1 MCVTVQALE
10 TELRRRIEREASD
23 LKPTRLTL
31 DTVSWG
37 DGPDAGKFWIPEDL
51 APLWSTPAYDDLTP
65 QQRLRYN
72 HYFALQMAEEFIWLE
87 RYLII
92 AALTN
97 LVRGEVPTPSL
108 RTLLESFV
116 TDEQHHNASLYR
128 LLELARP
135 DIYENSPF
143 YFFVPPRNVSFLI
156 GVMARLPR
164 LLSAWGLFAGTLE
177 EQTILISRRYRDGN
191 EDIDPVFA
199 SVYILHAQD
208 EARHCK
214 LDSMIAD
221 WLMTGQ
227 HGWAEQVNAKV
238 LGIAFQAYYSVD
250 WGYDRPIRRLV
261 ADFPDLRDREAGMI
275 RQAMSA
281 RSATYTDSLLDRST
295 SPITTRNAERYE
307 MLDRAI
313 RRLAP

>member
-1 MCVTVQALE
+1 MAVQALE

-51 APLWSTPAYDDLTP
+51 VPLWSTPAYDDLTP
-65 QQRLRYN
+65 EQRLRYN
-72 HYFALQMAEEFIWLE
+72 QYYALQMAEEFIWLE
-87 RYLII
+87 RYLTIGS
-92 AALTN
+92 LTS
-97 LVRGEVPTPSL
+97 LLRGEVPTPSL

-143 YFFVPPRNVSFLI
+143 YFFVPPWQVGLI
-156 GVMARLPR
+156 VGAMTRLPR
-164 LLSAWGLFAGTLE
+164 LLSGWGLFTGALE

-191 EDIDPVFA
+191 KDIDPVFA

-214 LDSMIAD
+214 LDSMIAE
-221 WLMTGQ
+221 WLITGQ
-227 HGWAEQVNAKV
+227 HGWAKRINAKV
-238 LGIAFQAYYSVD
+238 LGIAFQAYYSIG
-250 WGYDRPIRRLV
+250 WGLDRPIRRLV

-275 RQAMSA
+275 RQAMGA

-295 SPITTRNAERYE
+295 SPITSRNAERYE
-307 MLDRAI
+307 MLDRAV